1 MKDVQITVT
10 TDSVEWQRIY
20 QIARNDKSHEL
31 WQNYQKINL
40 DEYEHMLVNMRDD
53 VPVSFHGIY
62 NNGRWPSNFSRFCN
76 RAYINPKFRDLGEGL
91 EITWKNIKYVL
102 DNYNTWNKEVLFIS
116 RGVQYDNIEVSWK
129 KFQKFCKFL
138 IKNTG
143 HDLTWDDRLYQCCA
157 SECKDCYQFAVWY
170 DPKNLKDGLEI
181 KSISQQEWMALENK

>member
-1 MKDVQITVT
+1 MDIYKTVDAL
-10 TDSVEWQRIY
+10 DSDWLSIY
-20 QIARNDKSHEL
+20 KIAQEDQTHWL
-31 WQNYQKINL
+31 WENYQKIDL
-40 DEYEHMLVNMRDD
+40 GTYEHMIVNLRNNE
-53 VPVSFHGIY
+53 SAAFHGIY
-62 NNGRWPSNFSRFCN
+62 NNGRWPKNVSRFCN

-102 DNYNTWNKEVLFIS
+102 DNYDTWNKEVLFIS

-143 HDLTWDDRLYQCCA
+143 HDLKWDDRLYQCCA